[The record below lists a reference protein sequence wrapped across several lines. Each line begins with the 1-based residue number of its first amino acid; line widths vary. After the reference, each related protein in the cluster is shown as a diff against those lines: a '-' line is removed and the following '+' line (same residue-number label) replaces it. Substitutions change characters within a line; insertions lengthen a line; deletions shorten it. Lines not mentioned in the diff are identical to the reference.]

1 MSGAETPTQLAPM
14 DLIEAAKWNSALF
27 TTFPFSLSFFE
38 AAPLIKL
45 RAGNCR
51 QITVLADVLGYSASM
66 SERGASGAGR
76 SFELRPVLVRSGC
89 FHPKVTLLLG
99 ANGPRAVIGSGN
111 LTFTGWG
118 GNLELAD
125 YLSPS
130 LSGAALRDLGEFL
143 EQLPTSPKIDGEFGD
158 LTPFVEAC
166 NRVGDTGRARLVHD
180 LERPII
186 ERLIEA
192 VEDEGGAQALK
203 VVSPYYG
210 SGDGVIELA
219 ARLRVYNVSIF
230 SSGKT
235 RDLFPVAR
243 AKAAGLE
250 VKPVKAAVLDASA
263 RPLHG
268 KAIEIETKSGKRL
281 VLTGSV
287 NVTSTALI
295 EGKNVEL
302 AVLRIL
308 AGASHFGWSASTMEA
323 PTIVAESESGES
335 PPVVTASLE
344 AGALIGRVL
353 WRKPVDGDWR
363 GAVKQGVRRIELTT
377 SVSVDAAGRFRV
389 TDAGLAALTLGGS
402 ALQVELVR
410 GDVVARGW
418 ILFAD
423 FLAAVRERG
432 AVAESMFRVV
442 ADTADVN
449 DLETI
454 LEFVAREPNAFS
466 RISTSKPAADA
477 EGAAP
482 EPANKYVS
490 PNALGPVT
498 DRISFRDRQGGGS
511 AFDRLLAALRAK
523 VLKATTTKDH
533 AERRDDASDDGEE
546 VDKPTPNRTVRAHYF
561 ERFFETFEKRIAE
574 AADEPDRRHDLQTLL
589 GFIRFCAERM
599 EDGELQRSDLQAR
612 WLRCAAR
619 YTVGFRDELDEIDLE
634 LALAIC
640 ARVLLDPKKVAEAHG
655 ELQRHW
661 RGPIPPPIAD
671 GLLSKARQGKGRHWS
686 PFARDQDWRTAIE
699 TTLAVPT
706 QWQNALWLMEA
717 VRANGVSE
725 APIGFQAHQD
735 ISGLRGVLSA
745 GKAERIVALEAWSG
759 GICPSCHVKM
769 PSDASDR
776 LRRTRLARCQKPRC
790 GRYIVFV
797 GV

>member
-1 MSGAETPTQLAPM
+1 M
-14 DLIEAAKWNSALF
+14 DLIEAAKWSSALF

-38 AAPLIKL
+38 AVPLIKL

-125 YLSPS
+125 YLSPGH
-130 LSGAALRDLGEFL
+130 SGAALRDLGEFL

-158 LTPFVEAC
+158 LTPFMEAC
-166 NRVGDTGRARLVHD
+166 NRVGDTGRTRLVHD

-186 ERLIEA
+186 VRLIEA
-192 VEDEGGAQALK
+192 VEDEGGAQSLK

-219 ARLRVYNVSIF
+219 ARLRVDDVSIF
-230 SSGKT
+230 ASGKT

-268 KAIEIETKSGKRL
+268 KAIEIETKSGKRV

-302 AVLRIL
+302 AVLRTL

-323 PTIVAESESGES
+323 HTTVEAPETGES
-335 PPVVTASLE
+335 APVITASLE

-353 WRKPVDGDWR
+353 WRKSVDGDWR
-363 GAVKQGVRRIELTT
+363 GAVKQGVRRIELMT
-377 SVSVDAAGRFRV
+377 SVSVDASGRFSIA
-389 TDAGLAALTLGGS
+389 DAGLAALTLGSS
-402 ALQVELVR
+402 ALQIELVR
-410 GDVVARGW
+410 GDVVAHGW

-454 LEFVAREPNAFS
+454 LEFVAREPKAFA
-466 RISTSKPAADA
+466 RISAYKSAA
-477 EGAAP
+477 ESGGEAP
-482 EPANKYVS
+482 EPSNNYVS
-490 PNALGPVT
+490 PNALGPVAA
-498 DRISFRDRQGGGS
+498 DVVDFRDRQVGCS

-523 VLKATTTKDH
+523 VLKATDTKDH
-533 AERRDDASDDGEE
+533 AERRDDPSDDGEE
-546 VDKPTPNRTVRAHYF
+546 LEKPTPNRTIRAHYF

-574 AADEPDRRHDLQTLL
+574 AAEESDRRHDLQTLL

-599 EDGELQRSDLQAR
+599 EDGELQRSELQAR

-619 YTVGFRDELDEIDLE
+619 HTAGFRDELDEVDLE

-640 ARVLLDPKKVAEAHG
+640 ARVLLDPKKVADAHG

-661 RGPIPPPIAD
+661 RGPIPQPIAD
-671 GLLSKARQGKGRHWS
+671 ELLSKARQGRGHHWS
-686 PFARDQDWRTAIE
+686 AFASDQDWRNAIE

-725 APIGFQAHQD
+725 APTGFQAHQD
-735 ISGLRGVLSA
+735 MSGLRGVLSA
-745 GKAERIVALEAWSG
+745 GKAKRIVALEAWSG
-759 GICPSCHVKM
+759 GICPSCNVKM

-776 LRRTRLARCQKPRC
+776 LRRTRLVRCPNPRC